1 MICSDDKA
9 SHTHSTWT
17 DASHTA
23 SITTYSD
30 TDISDKK
37 ATTQLQTLRLLEQTS
52 TRAMKWIS
60 VIYQST
66 VDIDNSKI
74 PE

>member
-9 SHTHSTWT
+9 SHTVHEQTH
-17 DASHTA
+17 HTQLPLQR
-23 SITTYSD
+23 ILTRTPV
-30 TDISDKK
+30 TKK

-52 TRAMKWIS
+52 TGAMKWIS